1 MKELH
6 KQKKNFSFIY
16 ICFHLTNSFQHLPS
30 TLRPITQTSLS
41 IQFSSSSVIL
51 HFFLNVQLFFLFSF
65 LFFKVSLVLLLGLK
79 KKHVQKHLLSQIAD
93 VLWSGRTVLF
103 LGCNTVLGKMF
114 LCGLQDFQS
123 MQDICYFR
131 LS

>member
-30 TLRPITQTSLS
+30 TLRPITQISLS

-79 KKHVQKHLLSQIAD
+79 KKHV
-93 VLWSGRTVLF
+93 
-103 LGCNTVLGKMF
+103 
-114 LCGLQDFQS
+114 
-123 MQDICYFR
+123 
-131 LS
+131 